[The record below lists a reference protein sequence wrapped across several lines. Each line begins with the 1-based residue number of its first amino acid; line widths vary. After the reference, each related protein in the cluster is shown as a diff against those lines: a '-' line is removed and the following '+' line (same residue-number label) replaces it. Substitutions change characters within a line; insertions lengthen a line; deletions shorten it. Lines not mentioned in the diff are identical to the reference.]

1 MESLMRLA
9 LTPKLQVN
17 TSIVPRDE
25 WSDKESKHSTNYY
38 WYFAK
43 YYSQDA
49 QNDQQAMSILTCPPN
64 SKHLGTTVPNAMP
77 KKSAAQTFPNAQN
90 ALHAT

>member
-1 MESLMRLA
+1 V
-9 LTPKLQVN
+9 TNGLQ
-17 TSIVPRDE
+17 
-25 WSDKESKHSTNYY
+25 ESKHSTTYY

-49 QNDQQAMSILTCPPN
+49 QNDQQAMSILTCLEN

-77 KKSAAQTFPNAQN
+77 KKSATQAFPNAQN